1 MVASSSQVRKQQPYP
16 PSSEA
21 ASTWG
26 TNWSLPER
34 LEIDD
39 ADNNSQSGTPFWRT
53 GLLGTNGIR
62 MDSVKGVLQELINE
76 LAAAFSPVPWIC
88 ATGPVPSHHLQRGW
102 RTQTTTLYIPG
113 KHSKLSSMSSPHFF
127 STTSLAVFCLTQHI
141 NFKLP
146 FKHQNVL
153 IRIHPPD
160 TRHSEDKEA
169 LFPKQLRWREAL
181 LPPSASRKPK
191 VKLATFQSGVRT
203 ITLTQPQSSQGKKE
217 RHSSNHASFKVGAL
231 FSGTYVRFLLYK
243 YPAFIVTAVTAHCNA
258 ILRD

>member
-1 MVASSSQVRKQQPYP
+1 
-16 PSSEA
+16 
-21 ASTWG
+21 
-26 TNWSLPER
+26 
-34 LEIDD
+34 
-39 ADNNSQSGTPFWRT
+39 
-53 GLLGTNGIR
+53 

-76 LAAAFSPVPWIC
+76 LAAAFSPVPLIC
-88 ATGPVPSHHLQRGW
+88 ATGPVPSHHLQRGR

-127 STTSLAVFCLTQHI
+127 STTSLGVFCLTSECS
-141 NFKLP
+141 NSYS
-146 FKHQNVL
+146 
-153 IRIHPPD
+153 PPD

-181 LPPSASRKPK
+181 LSPSASRKPK

-203 ITLTQPQSSQGKKE
+203 ITLTQPQSSQGNKE

-231 FSGTYVRFLLYK
+231 FSGTYVRFLLCK